1 MSSFSLL
8 LVSTLKFE
16 AFTFPITSLCC
27 FLAQTPRCIIWK
39 VNTDLCVKNR
49 HGRAL
54 NYLLLPE
61 GDFPPSLRKLS
72 WLGQTAHFSADY
84 RTTELSRQP
93 ESPSPVPDQCGPHLS
108 GGPPLLCLAGWECH
122 HPKNGAPAKF
132 PGEVG
137 GDIRKDTQS
146 RHHTGHVYVYNP

>member
-84 RTTELSRQP
+84 RTTELS
-93 ESPSPVPDQCGPHLS
+93 PSPVPDQCGPHLS

-122 HPKNGAPAKF
+122 HPKNEHQRNSQGRSVVILGRTLNP
-132 PGEVG
+132 
-137 GDIRKDTQS
+137 DTTLGMS
-146 RHHTGHVYVYNP
+146 MFTILK